1 MVRSLALA
9 AFLLL
14 THLWTATIWAQSRLV
29 AASFL
34 VTNKAPVGED
44 LEILSIATFK
54 ISLLDLRNSHLC
66 LINYL
71 FS

>member
-14 THLWTATIWAQSRLV
+14 THLWTATILAQSRPV

-34 VTNKAPVGED
+34 VTNKAPVRED
-44 LEILSIATFK
+44 LGILSMATFK
-54 ISLLDLRNSHLC
+54 ISRLDLRNSHLC